1 MDKIHSRGFKAGL
14 WLAPFVAEEKS
25 KLFKEHKRWFKKDEK
40 GKLVKSGGNWS
51 GHYAL
56 DLSKKEVR
64 DYIQKSLE
72 HYMDLGFDFF
82 KLDFLY
88 AAGIVVDKNK
98 TRSQT
103 QREAYQFLRDVLKDK
118 LILGCGANIANS
130 IDIFDYLRVGPDVS
144 LEFDDVAYMRMFHR
158 ERIST
163 KVTIQNTIYRSFFNQ
178 RLFANDPDVFL
189 LRDGNIKLSAQQR
202 KSLTKINA
210 LFGSL
215 LMTSDNIASYNA
227 DQNKV
232 LQESLDIF
240 KSGEVISY
248 EAISNKIK
256 VIYKVNNVQH
266 ELLYD
271 TKKGVLLHDR

>member
-1 MDKIHSRGFKAGL
+1 M
-14 WLAPFVAEEKS
+14 
-25 KLFKEHKRWFKKDEK
+25 
-40 GKLVKSGGNWS
+40 
-51 GHYAL
+51 
-56 DLSKKEVR
+56 
-64 DYIQKSLE
+64 
-72 HYMDLGFDFF
+72 
-82 KLDFLY
+82 
-88 AAGIVVDKNK
+88 DKNK

-189 LRDGNIKLSAQQR
+189 LRDGNITLSAQQR
-202 KSLTKINA
+202 KSLIKINA

-240 KSGEVISY
+240 RSGEVISY
-248 EAISNKIK
+248 ESISNKIK